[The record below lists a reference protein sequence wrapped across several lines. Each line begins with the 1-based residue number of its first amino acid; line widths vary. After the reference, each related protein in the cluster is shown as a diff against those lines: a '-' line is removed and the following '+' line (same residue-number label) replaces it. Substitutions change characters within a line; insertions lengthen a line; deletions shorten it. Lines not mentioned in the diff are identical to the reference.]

1 MMNWR
6 ARCESIAP
14 GFQFAHE
21 IHRCKGMYR
30 VPTNKDACELGG
42 GGACDAVF
50 EEGNKLLGIAGWR
63 EAALAGADYG
73 QGFIGGE
80 MGESFLERS
89 GEMELRS
96 FGSDT
101 EDGFAEAE
109 DTVGDVFEG

>member
-1 MMNWR
+1 
-6 ARCESIAP
+6 
-14 GFQFAHE
+14 
-21 IHRCKGMYR
+21 
-30 VPTNKDACELGG
+30 
-42 GGACDAVF
+42 
-50 EEGNKLLGIAGWR
+50 LLGIAGWR
-63 EAALAGADYG
+63 EAGLAGADYG